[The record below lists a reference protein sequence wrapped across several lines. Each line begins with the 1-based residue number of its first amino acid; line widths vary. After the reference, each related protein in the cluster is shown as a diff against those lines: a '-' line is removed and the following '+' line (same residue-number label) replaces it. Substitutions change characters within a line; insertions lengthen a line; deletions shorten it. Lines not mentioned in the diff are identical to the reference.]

1 VLNGKRPLAGALVLF
16 WLTVSWLGIASA
28 PGQAQNAAPPAAPVK
43 LGIVSF
49 LTGPAAA
56 PFGIPGRN
64 GAEIMIE
71 AMNAGKVPAPFNKVG
86 FGGSKIEAKYIDES
100 GSAANVVTEFRNLVQ
115 RDQMDAVVG
124 YVSSGNCLAVT
135 PVAEELKALTVFY
148 DCGTPRIFEE
158 MPRTYVFRVSPH
170 ATMDNVGAARYLLT
184 NKPDVTSYSG
194 INQNYAWGQ
203 DSWRDFVG
211 AMQVLAPNVTVDKTL
226 FPKLFAGEYGAEI
239 STLLTAKS
247 QVLHTSFYDG
257 DLEALVYQGESR
269 ALDKRMTMISTTGE
283 SAIWRLRDKM
293 PDGTIIGARGPH
305 GPLAPDSEL
314 NRWFHKI
321 YTDRYNVPPT
331 YPAYQMAQ
339 SLLGLK
345 LAYEKAKK
353 GDAKPGTDEVAAAFK
368 GIEFEGPSG
377 PVKLAI
383 GDGHQG
389 ISETAYGIYRFNK
402 DKNEPEI
409 VNIKRFPAECVNPP
423 AGVNADEWIKAGMKG
438 AKC

>member
-1 VLNGKRPLAGALVLF
+1 MLHRGSSLGSALGSFCL
-16 WLTVSWLGIASA
+16 LVSLLGVAIEPAR
-28 PGQAQNAAPPAAPVK
+28 AQSAAPAVK

-86 FGGSKIEAKYIDES
+86 FGGSKIEAKYIDET

-115 RDQMDAVVG
+115 RDQVDAVVG
-124 YVSSGNCLAVT
+124 YVSSGSCLAVT

-158 MPRTYVFRVSPH
+158 KPRSYVFRVSPH
-170 ATMDNVGAARYLLT
+170 ATMDNVAAARYLLAR
-184 NKPDVTSYSG
+184 KPDTTSYSG

-203 DSWRDFVG
+203 DSWRDFAG
-211 AMQVLAPNVTVDKTL
+211 AMQLLAPKVTVDKSL

-239 STLLTAKS
+239 STLLTSKS

-257 DLEALVYQGESR
+257 DLEAFLYQEQAR
-269 ALDKRMTMISTTGE
+269 ALDKRMTIIATTGE
-283 SAIWRLRDKM
+283 AAIWRLRDKM
-293 PDGTIIGARGPH
+293 PNGTIIGGRGPN

-314 NRWFHKI
+314 NRWFQKI
-321 YTDRYNVPPT
+321 YSDRYNVPPT
-331 YPAYQMAQ
+331 YPAYQMAM

-345 LAYEKAKK
+345 LAYEKAQK
-353 GDAKPGTDEVAAAFK
+353 GEAKPTTDEVAAAFK

-377 PVKLAI
+377 KVKLAI

-389 ISETAYGIYRFNK
+389 ISETAYGTYRFNK
-402 DKNEPEI
+402 EKNEPEI
-409 VNIKRFPAECVNPP
+409 VDIVRFPAECVNPP
-423 AGVNADEWIKAGMKG
+423 AGVNADDWIKEGMKG

>member
-1 VLNGKRPLAGALVLF
+1 MFNRESSLGHALESF
-16 WLTVSWLGIASA
+16 WLLVSLLGVAIIPAK
-28 PGQAQNAAPPAAPVK
+28 AQNAASPATTIK

-64 GAEIMIE
+64 GAEVLIE

-86 FGGSKIEAKYIDES
+86 FGGSNVEAKYIDET

-115 RDQMDAVVG
+115 RDQADAVIG
-124 YVSSGNCLAVT
+124 YISSGNCLAVT
-135 PVAEELKALTVFY
+135 PVAEELKAITVFY

-158 MPRTYVFRVSPH
+158 KPRAYVFRVSPQS
-170 ATMDNVGAARYLLT
+170 TMDNVAAARYLLAK
-184 NKPDVTSYSG
+184 KPDIISYSG

-203 DSWRDFVG
+203 DSWRDFSS
-211 AMQVLAPNVTVDKTL
+211 AMQVLAPKVTVDKSL

-239 STLLTAKS
+239 STLLTSKS

-257 DLEALVYQGESR
+257 DLEAFLYQEQAR
-269 ALDKRMTMISTTGE
+269 ALDKRMTILATTGE
-283 SAIWRLRDKM
+283 AAMWRLRDKM
-293 PDGTIIGARGPH
+293 PDGTLIGARGPH
-305 GPLAPDSEL
+305 GPLAPDTEL
-314 NRWFHKI
+314 NRWFKKI
-321 YTDRYNVPPT
+321 YSDRYSIPPT
-331 YPAYQMAQ
+331 YPSYQMAM

-353 GDAKPGTDEVAAAFK
+353 GDAKPTSDEVAAAFK

-377 PVKLAI
+377 LVKLAI

-402 DKNEPEI
+402 EKNEPEI
-409 VNIKRFPAECVNPP
+409 VDVMRFPAECVNPP
-423 AGVNADEWIKAGMKG
+423 AGVNA
-438 AKC
+438 